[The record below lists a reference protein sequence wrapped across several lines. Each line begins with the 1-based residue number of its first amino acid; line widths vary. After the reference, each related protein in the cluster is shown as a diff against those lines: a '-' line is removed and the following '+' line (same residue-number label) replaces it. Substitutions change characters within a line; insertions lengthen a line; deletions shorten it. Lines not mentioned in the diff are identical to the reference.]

1 MANMPKHDSAKKPF
15 LIKKYF
21 TFWWAFERNETR
33 SNPLSQLWQIDP
45 QSAINLK
52 PDNFFQQRISF
63 LPNVRRS
70 SMLLCVACVVSAFTV
85 FWFSLTAVVG
95 QLVSTGRG
103 SSMKI
108 HPQETVIKMFFSVE
122 NCFNDCVQEAE
133 EDLGDSTIPSLSFLS
148 TARIDSQKWI
158 LNI

>member
-1 MANMPKHDSAKKPF
+1 MFQENLLFFVRICLRWPICQNTILPKNLF
-15 LIKKYF
+15 LKYF

-63 LPNVRRS
+63 LPNVRRP

-108 HPQETVIKMFFSVE
+108 HPQETVIKIFFRWKIVSMIV
-122 NCFNDCVQEAE
+122 FRKQR
-133 EDLGDSTIPSLSFLS
+133 
-148 TARIDSQKWI
+148 RIWVTQ
-158 LNI
+158 LFQV